1 MEENLDEILEESND
15 KNKFSKDKKSIAIII
30 LTALLIIIFIG
41 LSQINAETFTKL
53 SSVLTSKDEII
64 QENQK
69 QIEDLKDE
77 KNTLIQENQNLESE
91 KHQLQCEKHNL
102 EVQKNTLEQE
112 NKKLNDQI
120 EQLKKLASNR
130 SGNSNTT
137 NSSSNTQKPI
147 ATQNTNSTIV
157 YVTKTGEKY
166 HRGSCSYLW
175 NSKIEINLSY
185 AKSLGYTPCS
195 RCF

>member
-30 LTALLIIIFIG
+30 LTALLIIILICS
-41 LSQINAETFTKL
+41 SQMNAETFTKL

-91 KHQLQCEKHNL
+91 KHQLQCAVDVIKL
-102 EVQKNTLEQE
+102 YYAD
-112 NKKLNDQI
+112 KKLSANFLPKFTI
-120 EQLKKLASNR
+120 GLLVINN
-130 SGNSNTT
+130 NS
-137 NSSSNTQKPI
+137 I
-147 ATQNTNSTIV
+147 
-157 YVTKTGEKY
+157 
-166 HRGSCSYLW
+166 
-175 NSKIEINLSY
+175 
-185 AKSLGYTPCS
+185 
-195 RCF
+195 